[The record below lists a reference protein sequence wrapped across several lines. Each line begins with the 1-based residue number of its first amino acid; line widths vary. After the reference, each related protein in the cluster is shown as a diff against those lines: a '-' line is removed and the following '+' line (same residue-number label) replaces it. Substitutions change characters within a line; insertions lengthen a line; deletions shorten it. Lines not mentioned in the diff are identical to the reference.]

1 MRCVSQKTINDKEIN
16 AMNIRTMIIEDYP
29 SVDRLMHQLHKIH
42 VEGRP
47 DLYVDMEHPYSKATP
62 HRTE

>member
-1 MRCVSQKTINDKEIN
+1 
-16 AMNIRTMIIEDYP
+16 MNIRTMIIEDYP